1 MDVGNLHSAKFKT
14 SFMNANQRNIAVKSN
29 PPHPTKL
36 QSVAGDL
43 SSAEMPEVI
52 VVTQNDEYVGNVPAP
67 LTVADVEGGE
77 LKPIPISKPARSQP
91 DPVPDP
97 EISQVRFKTLE
108 GKLNLLLPTDK
119 KVKLPFSKSND
130 DGEFKSFD
138 LDSSQSNNSETSLLT
153 LNWEEIL
160 SQLEQ
165 RMAASG
171 HDWKPRTQVHLQA
184 GDRLL
189 DTRQLQE
196 LSESLQNYQL
206 LLHCIVTNRRQ
217 TAVNAASMGFCVE
230 QGTVFRELLGFN
242 PIPNAPTDDPL
253 YIKMTVRSGTEI
265 RHSGSIII
273 FGDVN
278 AGAELISEGDIIVCG
293 KLKGMAHAGVKG
305 NAQAVVMALHLD
317 ATQIRIASFIARVE
331 SPSTSFCPEVAFVST
346 QGTPA
351 IKIVQV
357 VDFSAF
363 NHYSLNYPSLIS
375 NS

>member
-1 MDVGNLHSAKFKT
+1 
-14 SFMNANQRNIAVKSN
+14 MNANQRNIAVKSN
-29 PPHPTKL
+29 PLPPTKL
-36 QSVAGDL
+36 QSVVGDL

-52 VVTQNDEYVGNVPAP
+52 VVAAQNEESFNVPAP

-77 LKPIPISKPARSQP
+77 LKLIPSQSTKKPQNEPIP
-91 DPVPDP
+91 PDP
-97 EISQVRFKTLE
+97 EISQVRFKTLD
-108 GKLNLLLPTDK
+108 GKLNLLLPTEK
-119 KVKLPFSKSND
+119 KIKLPFNKPND
-130 DGEFKSFD
+130 SAASQIT
-138 LDSSQSNNSETSLLT
+138 DSQESNNSETSLLT
-153 LNWEEIL
+153 LTWEEII

-171 HDWKPRTQVHLQA
+171 HDWKPRTQVYLQV

-217 TAVNAASMGFCVE
+217 TAINAASMGFSVE

-265 RHSGSIII
+265 RHSGSIIV

-293 KLKGMAHAGVKG
+293 KLKGMAHAGAKG
-305 NAQAVVMALHLD
+305 NAQSVVSALHLD

-331 SPSTSFCPEVAFVST
+331 SPTTSFCPEVAFVST

-357 VDFSAF
+357 MDFSAF
-363 NHYSLNYPSLIS
+363 SHSSLNYPSQIS
-375 NS
+375 NL

>member
-1 MDVGNLHSAKFKT
+1 MNKERKT
-14 SFMNANQRNIAVKSN
+14 AVKSN
-29 PPHPTKL
+29 PLPPTKL

-52 VVTQNDEYVGNVPAP
+52 VVAQDEYVGNVPAP

-77 LKPIPISKPARSQP
+77 LRPIPSSKPAKKSQP
-91 DPVPDP
+91 DPDPDP
-97 EISQVRFKTLE
+97 EISQVRFKTLD

-119 KVKLPFSKSND
+119 KVKLPFNQSND
-130 DGEFKSFD
+130 TAEFQAVRV
-138 LDSSQSNNSETSLLT
+138 DSSQPDHSETSLLT
-153 LNWEEIL
+153 LTWEEIL

-171 HDWKPRTQVHLQA
+171 HDWKPRTQVYLQSD
-184 GDRLL
+184 DRLL

-196 LSESLQNYQL
+196 ISEALQNYQL
-206 LLHCIVTNRRQ
+206 LLHCVVTNRRQ
-217 TAVNAASMGFCVE
+217 TAINAASMGFCVE
-230 QGTVFRELLGFN
+230 QGTIFHELLGFN

-278 AGAELISEGDIIVCG
+278 AGAELISESDIIVCG
-293 KLKGMAHAGVKG
+293 KLKGMAHAGAKG

-331 SPSTSFCPEVAFVST
+331 SPSTSFCPEIAFVSN
-346 QGTPA
+346 QGTPS

-363 NHYSLNYPSLIS
+363 NHSSLNYPTLIS

>member
-1 MDVGNLHSAKFKT
+1 
-14 SFMNANQRNIAVKSN
+14 MNANKQNIAVKTN
-29 PPHPTKL
+29 PLPPTKL
-36 QSVAGDL
+36 QSGAGDL

-52 VVTQNDEYVGNVPAP
+52 VVADNNEETDSTTLTP
-67 LTVADVEGGE
+67 LTVADVEGGD
-77 LKPIPISKPARSQP
+77 LKPISTKSSKKSQQEPI
-91 DPVPDP
+91 PDP
-97 EISQVRFKTLE
+97 EISQVRFKTLD
-108 GKLNLLLPTDK
+108 GRLNLLLPTEK
-119 KVKLPFSKSND
+119 KVNL
-130 DGEFKSFD
+130 D
-138 LDSSQSNNSETSLLT
+138 LDKTNNNPVDQTIGETNDLNNPAVSLLT
-153 LNWEEIL
+153 LSWKEMI

-171 HDWKPRTQVHLQA
+171 HDWKPRTQVYLQA

-196 LSESLQNYQL
+196 LSEALQNYQL

-217 TAVNAASMGFCVE
+217 TAINAASMGFCVE

-242 PIPNAPTDDPL
+242 PIPNVSMDDPL

-265 RHSGSIII
+265 RHSGSIIV

-293 KLKGMAHAGVKG
+293 KLKGIAHAGVKG

-331 SPSTSFCPEVAFVST
+331 SPSTTFCPEVAFVNT
-346 QGTPA
+346 QGTPT
-351 IKIVQV
+351 INIVQV
-357 VDFSAF
+357 VDFSSL
-363 NHYSLNYPSLIS
+363 NYSSLNYPSLIS

>member
-1 MDVGNLHSAKFKT
+1 
-14 SFMNANQRNIAVKSN
+14 MNKERNIAARTN
-29 PPHPTKL
+29 PLPPTKL
-36 QSVAGDL
+36 PSVAGDL
-43 SSAEMPEVI
+43 SSAEMPEII
-52 VVTQNDEYVGNVPAP
+52 VLTQNEEYVGDVPAP
-67 LTVADVEGGE
+67 LTIADVEGGE
-77 LKPIPISKPARSQP
+77 LKPLSSKSAKKS
-91 DPVPDP
+91 DPEPDP
-97 EISQVRFKTLE
+97 EISQVLFKTLD

-119 KVKLPFSKSND
+119 KVKLPFSKPQDGADAVSN
-130 DGEFKSFD
+130 E
-138 LDSSQSNNSETSLLT
+138 SQKSNNSETSLLT
-153 LNWEEIL
+153 LSWEEIL

-171 HDWKPRTQVHLQA
+171 HDWKPRTQVYLQS

-196 LSESLQNYQL
+196 LSESLQNHQL
-206 LLHCIVTNRRQ
+206 LLHCIVANRRQ
-217 TAVNAASMGFCVE
+217 TAINAASMGFCVE
-230 QGTVFRELLGFN
+230 QGTIFHELLGFN

-265 RHSGSIII
+265 RHSGSIIV

-293 KLKGMAHAGVKG
+293 KLKGMAHAGAKG

-317 ATQIRIASFIARVE
+317 ATQIRIASFIARVD
-331 SPSTSFCPEVAFVST
+331 SPITSFCPEVAFVST

-363 NHYSLNYPSLIS
+363 NHSSLNYPSLIS

>member
-1 MDVGNLHSAKFKT
+1 
-14 SFMNANQRNIAVKSN
+14 MNANQRNIAVKSN
-29 PPHPTKL
+29 PLPPTKL
-36 QSVAGDL
+36 QSVVGDL

-52 VVTQNDEYVGNVPAP
+52 VVAAQNEESFNVPVP

-77 LKPIPISKPARSQP
+77 LKLIPSQSTKKPQNEPIP
-91 DPVPDP
+91 PDP
-97 EISQVRFKTLE
+97 EISQVRFKTLDS
-108 GKLNLLLPTDK
+108 KLNLLLPTEK
-119 KVKLPFSKSND
+119 KIKLPFNKPND
-130 DGEFKSFD
+130 SAASQIT
-138 LDSSQSNNSETSLLT
+138 DSQESNNSETSLLT
-153 LNWEEIL
+153 LTWEEII

-171 HDWKPRTQVHLQA
+171 HDWKPRTQVYLQV

-217 TAVNAASMGFCVE
+217 TAINAASMGFSVE

-265 RHSGSIII
+265 RHSGSIIV

-293 KLKGMAHAGVKG
+293 KLKGMAHAGAKG
-305 NAQAVVMALHLD
+305 NAQSVVSALHLD

-331 SPSTSFCPEVAFVST
+331 SPTTSFCPEVAFVST

-357 VDFSAF
+357 MDFSAF
-363 NHYSLNYPSLIS
+363 SHSSLNYPSQIS
-375 NS
+375 NL

>member
-1 MDVGNLHSAKFKT
+1 
-14 SFMNANQRNIAVKSN
+14 MNANQRNIAVKSN
-29 PPHPTKL
+29 PLPPTKV

-52 VVTQNDEYVGNVPAP
+52 VVDDQNEEYVGNVPAP
-67 LTVADVEGGE
+67 LTIADVEGGE
-77 LKPIPISKPARSQP
+77 LKPIPTPPTKKTQTAPE
-91 DPVPDP
+91 PDP
-97 EISQVRFKTLE
+97 EISQVRFKTLD

-119 KVKLPFSKSND
+119 KIKLPFNKSND
-130 DGEFKSFD
+130 NGEIPAIG
-138 LDSSQSNNSETSLLT
+138 LDSNQFNNSETSLLT
-153 LNWEEIL
+153 LTWEEIL

-171 HDWKPRTQVHLQA
+171 HDWKPRTQVYLQS

-196 LSESLQNYQL
+196 LSEALQNYQL

-230 QGTVFRELLGFN
+230 QGTIFRELLGFN

-265 RHSGSIII
+265 RHSGSIIV

-317 ATQIRIASFIARVE
+317 ATQVRIASFIARVE

-363 NHYSLNYPSLIS
+363 NHSSLNYPSLIS

>member
-1 MDVGNLHSAKFKT
+1 
-14 SFMNANQRNIAVKSN
+14 MNKERNTAVRTN
-29 PPHPTKL
+29 PLPPTKL
-36 QSVAGDL
+36 HSGAGDL

-52 VVTQNDEYVGNVPAP
+52 VMADNEEHVGNLPAP
-67 LTVADVEGGE
+67 LTIADVEGGE
-77 LKPIPISKPARSQP
+77 LKPLSVRPAKNP
-91 DPVPDP
+91 DPAPDP
-97 EISQVRFKTLE
+97 EISQVRFKTLD

-119 KVKLPFSKSND
+119 KVKLPFSKSNHID
-130 DGEFKSFD
+130 AFPAIEV
-138 LDSSQSNNSETSLLT
+138 DSKQSNNPDNTETSLLT
-153 LNWEEIL
+153 LTWEEIL

-171 HDWKPRTQVHLQA
+171 HDWKPRTQVYLQA

-206 LLHCIVTNRRQ
+206 LLHCVVANRRQ
-217 TAVNAASMGFCVE
+217 TAINAASMGFCVE
-230 QGTVFRELLGFN
+230 QGTIFHELLGFN
-242 PIPNAPTDDPL
+242 PIPHAPTDDPL

-293 KLKGMAHAGVKG
+293 KLKGLAHAGAKG

-317 ATQIRIASFIARVE
+317 ATQIRIASLIALVE
-331 SPSTSFCPEVAFVST
+331 SPNTSFCPEVAFVST

-363 NHYSLNYPSLIS
+363 NHSSLNYPSLIS

>member
-1 MDVGNLHSAKFKT
+1 
-14 SFMNANQRNIAVKSN
+14 MNKERNIAVRTN
-29 PPHPTKL
+29 PLPPTKL
-36 QSVAGDL
+36 PSVAGDL

-52 VVTQNDEYVGNVPAP
+52 VVAQNDEYIGNVPAP

-77 LKPIPISKPARSQP
+77 LKPIPTSKPSKKSQP
-91 DPVPDP
+91 DPELDP

-119 KVKLPFSKSND
+119 KVKLPFDKSND
-130 DGEFKSFD
+130 NSELQAVG
-138 LDSSQSNNSETSLLT
+138 LDNSQSNNSETSLLT
-153 LNWEEIL
+153 LSWEEIL
-160 SQLEQ
+160 AQLEQ

-171 HDWKPRTQVHLQA
+171 HDWKPRTQVYLQA

-206 LLHCIVTNRRQ
+206 LLHCVVANRRQ
-217 TAVNAASMGFCVE
+217 TAINAASMGFCVE
-230 QGTVFRELLGFN
+230 QGTIFRELLGFN

-293 KLKGMAHAGVKG
+293 KLKGMAHAGAKG

-317 ATQIRIASFIARVE
+317 ATQIRIASLIALVE

-363 NHYSLNYPSLIS
+363 SHYSLNYPSLIS